1 MNIFKRLFLLPLIL
15 MATIAWAVNQDQPTP
30 SVISAKEALGQVGKS
45 TVRVEMT
52 VKQAKDR
59 LERRGIIYLDSEE
72 DFTHADNLGIAIS
85 VSASDEFKKQG
96 IADPAAY
103 LKGKKIQVDGCI
115 MRFEERPYLP
125 VLEAKQIRV
134 TDGQ

>member
-1 MNIFKRLFLLPLIL
+1 MNVFKRLLWLPLVL
-15 MATIAWAVNQDQPTP
+15 LATIVWAASQDGQTP
-30 SVISAKEALGQVGKS
+30 SVVSAKEAVGMVGKPS
-45 TVRVEMT
+45 VRVEMT
-52 VKQAKDR
+52 VKQSKDR

-72 DFTHADNLGIAIS
+72 DFQHADNLGVAIS
-85 VSASDEFKKQG
+85 VSAAEEFKKQG

-103 LKGKKIQVDGCI
+103 LQGKTIQVDGCV

-134 TDGQ
+134 IDNP